1 MCHLIKPYFLK
12 APSTVLF
19 QTTPIEIY
27 EKLAF
32 IFTRN
37 LLVFKA
43 SERNVL
49 PNSYYY
55 TDKLVI

>member
-1 MCHLIKPYFLK
+1 M
-12 APSTVLF
+12 F

-27 EKLAF
+27 EKVAF